1 MTNPRV
7 FGKNFKSILNSTFKY
22 YFLQKQRDRLEEHV
36 FAITF
41 DYLFLFPINR
51 KHVLGNSISN
61 KNNTFSLLLEIK
73 MY

>member
-7 FGKNFKSILNSTFKY
+7 FNKNFKSILKSTFKY

-41 DYLFLFPINR
+41 DYFFYSQLTGNMCLVTVFL
-51 KHVLGNSISN
+51 
-61 KNNTFSLLLEIK
+61 IK
-73 MY
+73 TILSVCGLK